1 MYVVYKHKNGTE
13 YLVSSRE
20 HEQELLANSF
30 GKSRRNIEDYIRIE
44 TEELPSDLFKTE
56 KKDGS

>member
-13 YLVSSRE
+13 YIVSSKE
-20 HEQELLANSF
+20 HEEKMVANSF
-30 GKSRRNIEDYIRIE
+30 GRTHRNIEDYIRIE
-44 TEELPSDLFKTE
+44 TEDLSSDLFKTE